1 MNHSCP
7 QFLMIIT
14 RRREVLGEIHSL
26 SKGKSKHPS
35 SKSSCIAL
43 RSVSYPLTAHI
54 RAGSAKSTAW
64 SVSYFLRQAGEWGA
78 ACKGNTRITGWLGA
92 VSWPMADGIGTT
104 HCGSPGRPG
113 ASTKCAPLST
123 GTGTT
128 QFEGSLVGL
137 ARAQDILCAISPHP
151 KSGAGTNCSGTVAG
165 RAQINVHP
173 QPPTLSPSGGTIV
186 RAQLRSRHSF
196 VRPLSSVSLICSR

>member
-1 MNHSCP
+1 MLEMFCGKPASGELHA
-7 QFLMIIT
+7 
-14 RRREVLGEIHSL
+14 REIPGSL
-26 SKGKSKHPS
+26 
-35 SKSSCIAL
+35 
-43 RSVSYPLTAHI
+43 
-54 RAGSAKSTAW
+54 
-64 SVSYFLRQAGEWGA
+64 
-78 ACKGNTRITGWLGA
+78 
-92 VSWPMADGIGTT
+92 DGLEP
-104 HCGSPGRPG
+104 SPGQWPT
-113 ASTKCAPLST
+113 ASAPLIVGRPAGLARAQNVRPSAPAPAPLNSRV
-123 GTGTT
+123 
-128 QFEGSLVGL
+128 SLVGL